1 MPDTEPSNESAMV
14 GDVKRVRQCTACGAA
29 LAGPFEPVLSLA
41 RAAPAQR
48 PEQEAAVTIQ
58 AWVCP
63 GCGLAHWYVLEQDL
77 EQLEGVS
84 RAGEGLAPKPGSSYE
99 RRMQVLH
106 ALRRVRRM

>member
-1 MPDTEPSNESAMV
+1 MPDTEPSSESAM
-14 GDVKRVRQCTACGAA
+14 GDVERVRQCAACGAA
-29 LAGPFEPVLSLA
+29 LAGPFEPVLSLVKA
-41 RAAPAQR
+41 TPAQR
-48 PEQEAAVTIQ
+48 PEQEVAVTIQ